1 MSANASEVNW
11 RSQSAFVI
19 VAAGAT
25 LSLNEFLT
33 FPILVAENGGG
44 AFLLLYILFLFVLG
58 LPLLMAELMLG
69 RLTRSDPA
77 ACLQVLSDQHKASV
91 YWKLVGLSSMLAAFF
106 IIASLSVIAGWSM
119 AYTVH
124 SAVGV
129 LDQADLGQAGQ
140 WFDEFTSNS
149 ERMAL
154 WHTLF
159 VVLLFGIC
167 SQPFKQG
174 VERVTL
180 VLVPLMVF
188 LLVISLILALAS
200 SGMDGSIRAVLNA
213 DFSAIDSQTPILALQ
228 RAFYTMAL
236 GIGVMMAYGRYL
248 PGEISIGYSAAL
260 IVTVDLVFSI
270 FVGLSINA
278 LMISAGQL
286 PASSGQ
292 FIFQTIPVI
301 MNQFVSGELFGT
313 LFFLLMTIAALTTS
327 VALFEAPLM
336 YLQRKFEISRLRAA
350 VFIATGVWV
359 FGLGVVLAQGVWN
372 GDGFTVALFFGDE
385 AVRLVNNAGF
395 NDVLVFISSHLIQP
409 FAALFICLFVAWVIP
424 REVSHKELKLS
435 RMYWFESW
443 NYLVR
448 YIAPV
453 LLIIVLLASFG
464 VI

>member
-1 MSANASEVNW
+1 MSANASEVSW
-11 RSQSAFVI
+11 RSQPAFVI

-33 FPILVAENGGG
+33 FPILAAENGGG

-69 RLTRSDPA
+69 RLTKSDPA
-77 ACLQVLSDQHKASV
+77 ACLRVLADQHKASV
-91 YWKLVGLSSMLAAFF
+91 YWKLVGLSTMLAAFF
-106 IIASLSVIAGWSM
+106 IIATLSVIAGWSL

-124 SAVGV
+124 SAAGV
-129 LDQADLGQAGQ
+129 LNQGDLGQASQ

-159 VVLLFGIC
+159 VVLLVGIC

-180 VLVPLMVF
+180 VLVPLMVL
-188 LLVISLILALAS
+188 LLVITLILALTS
-200 SGMDGSIRAVLNA
+200 SGMGGSIRTVLNA

-248 PGEISIGYSAAL
+248 PDEVSIGYSAAL

-270 FVGLSINA
+270 FVGLSVNA

-286 PASSGQ
+286 PASTGQ

-301 MNQFVSGELFGT
+301 MNQFVSAELFGT

-336 YLQRKFEISRLRAA
+336 YLQRKCGISRLRAA
-350 VFIATGVWV
+350 IFIATGVWV

-424 REVSHKELKLS
+424 REVSHRELKLS
-435 RMYWFESW
+435 HMYWFESW

-464 VI
+464 II